1 MIFKAPDRLAAFHD
15 RAIAQDIPAD
25 DVERWLAI
33 ARPCATLVLNENG
46 PVVGRLGGPLLLPED
61 TPDPAHPLV
70 ASIDLAALPSGVTDL
85 PLPADGHLLLF
96 AYPDEDMD
104 DNSDNL
110 GSVVHVPAGATVV
123 EREERVGLEYDPYR
137 GTTRHIPQGPL
148 VAVADMSLPYHHLA
162 RFPEKPRIR
171 HLPGHP
177 RAEELV
183 DAWDAICRD
192 VDIWGSLQIGGY
204 SNQEAV
210 GTDPVAD
217 AVPAALRE
225 VEKSRMD
232 GPVSSDVA
240 DWVLLADWH
249 LDIAGLE
256 GASVHWSIQ
265 REDLAEWRFDR
276 VITTMFWNP

>member
-1 MIFKAPDRLAAFHD
+1 MIFKAPDRLTAFHD
-15 RAIAQDIPAD
+15 KAIARDIPAD
-25 DVERWLAI
+25 DVERWLAT
-33 ARPCATLVLNENG
+33 ARPCATLVQNGNG
-46 PVVGRLGGPLLLPED
+46 PVVGRLGGPLLLPAD
-61 TPDPAHPLV
+61 APDPAHPFI
-70 ASIDLAALPSGVTDL
+70 ASIDLAALPTGVTDL

-104 DNSDNL
+104 DDSDNL

-123 EREERVGLEYDPYR
+123 EREKSTGLEYDPYSE
-137 GTTRHIPQGPL
+137 TTRDISQGPL

-162 RFPEKPRIR
+162 CFPEEPKIR

-183 DAWDAICRD
+183 AAWDATRD

-204 SNQEAV
+204 SNQVAV

-217 AVPAALRE
+217 AVSTALRE
-225 VEKSRMD
+225 VERGRVD
-232 GPVSSDVA
+232 WPVSGDVA

-249 LDIAGLE
+249 LDITGLE
-256 GASVHWSIQ
+256 GATVHWTIQ
-265 REDLAEWRFDR
+265 REDLAARRFDR
-276 VITTMFWNP
+276 AMTTMYWNP